1 VLRIKIGVLY
11 WSRAS
16 NVISGGD

>member
-1 VLRIKIGVLY
+1 VLGIKIGVLY